1 MSRLRPIRCLIKDP
15 FPGLSH
21 WLGVGLSIAGLVM
34 LLVFAEGRPW
44 QVVGFAIYGGS
55 LILLYL
61 ASALAHTIHCS
72 PRAAERLNRFD
83 YMAIF
88 LLIAGT
94 YTPLCLVTLR
104 GPWGW
109 GMLAAEWSMAAAGI
123 AAVALGRGRSDWPR
137 TILYLFMAWVV
148 ALVAIVPIYR
158 ALPRPALEWLLA
170 GGAVYSLGAIVFAT
184 DRPHLWPGRFA
195 AHDLWHVLVLL
206 GSGCHFL
213 VIFRFVAM

>member
-1 MSRLRPIRCLIKDP
+1 LRPIRRLVKDP

-21 WLGVGLSIAGLVM
+21 WLGVALSILGLIA
-34 LLVFAEGRPW
+34 LLALARGRPW
-44 QVVGFAIYGGS
+44 QVIGFAIYGGS

-72 PRAAERLNRFD
+72 PRAADRLTRLD

-123 AAVALGRGRSDWPR
+123 ATVALGRGNSTWPR

-148 ALVAIVPIYR
+148 ALVAIVPISQT
-158 ALPRPALEWLLA
+158 LPRPALEGLLA
-170 GGAVYSLGAIVFAT
+170 GGAVYSLGAVVFAT

-206 GSGCHFL
+206 GSACHFL